1 MANARFLAVLGA
13 ALLGAPAAA
22 SGHVEAGA
30 VVENADLEAL
40 GGGRQALLAS
50 GRIHVLVFLRPGQ
63 ARSEDTIRRLAG
75 CESSLQDKPVRTV
88 LLVSA
93 GAPREEVRALV
104 AGSGVRAPVLLD
116 EGDRVY
122 GRMELRQ
129 HPVVVVVDA
138 VGKVH
143 AVEPYQRLRYCE
155 IVLAR
160 VRFLLG
166 ELDQAA
172 VDRIL
177 KPERATFPNEVGGGA
192 AARYVNLGDREM
204 AKGNCALA
212 IQAYDDALRRD
223 PLNARALE
231 GRTRCGATTPIPGP
245 QPPTTR

>member
-1 MANARFLAVLGA
+1 VVDARILAVLWA
-13 ALLGAPAAA
+13 ALLGAPATA

-30 VVENADLEAL
+30 VVENADLETLA
-40 GGGRQALLAS
+40 GGRHPLLVR
-50 GRIHVLVFLRPGQ
+50 GRVNLVVFLRPGQ

-75 CESSLQDKPVRTV
+75 CESSLEGKSVHTV
-88 LLVSA
+88 VVVSA
-93 GAPREEVRALV
+93 AEPRAEVRALV
-104 AGSGVRAPVLLD
+104 AGSGVNSPVLLD

-122 GRMELRQ
+122 GRLELRQ
-129 HPVVVVVDA
+129 HPAVVVVEAD
-138 VGKVH
+138 GKVH

-177 KPERATFPNEVGGGA
+177 RPERAAFPNQVGGGA
-192 AARYVNLGDREM
+192 AARYVNLGDKERE
-204 AKGNCALA
+204 KGNCALA
-212 IQAYDDALRRD
+212 IKAYDEALRRD

-231 GRTRCGATTPIPGP
+231 GRTRCGATA
-245 QPPTTR
+245 PTR